1 MDKKTYDALNS
12 MTEAPASG
20 DLKNGRYV
28 IKPLKI
34 DMGEKECEYNAFK
47 LWTNDRPNVCVYL
60 FASDS
65 PWDALFLT
73 FVSILAFALVIACGT
88 MGPKWIKRIR
98 ERRKQRKI
106 EAAAYSGIDMTPLTK
121 VRIELKKLKMHE
133 ILGCGAFADV
143 CRGTFQDEVV
153 AVKVLQSNR
162 TSLQQLKAFVD
173 EINLMA
179 SFDSPY
185 IVKLIGAAWTRPLDI
200 LCVMEFMDSGD
211 LKNYLD
217 SHKKLSWA
225 EKILHLLCIAEVP
238 QRLAGLD
245 ERDPVDR
252 FWHFKRRYS
261 SYNDGT
267 FRWMAPEVLKDEHYT
282 IAADIYSLGVI
293 MSELDTHS
301 IPYHDIRNPTNSEP
315 ISDHAL
321 IGKVL
326 AGEVT
331 PTFTDN
337 CPRWFLDMAK
347 QCLRHNPLER
357 PTAMQISHIVRG
369 YSNQFEEGGFV

>member
-1 MDKKTYDALNS
+1 
-12 MTEAPASG
+12 
-20 DLKNGRYV
+20 
-28 IKPLKI
+28 
-34 DMGEKECEYNAFK
+34 
-47 LWTNDRPNVCVYL
+47 
-60 FASDS
+60 
-65 PWDALFLT
+65 
-73 FVSILAFALVIACGT
+73 

-225 EKILHLLCIAEVP
+225 EKILHLLCIAE
-238 QRLAGLD
+238 GLVYLHSID
-245 ERDPVDR
+245 IIHRDIKSRNVLLDST
-252 FWHFKRRYS
+252 K
-261 SYNDGT
+261 GT
-267 FRWMAPEVLKDEHYT
+267 QLTDFGISKEDIQATMTGQVLKDEHYT

>member
-1 MDKKTYDALNS
+1 
-12 MTEAPASG
+12 
-20 DLKNGRYV
+20 
-28 IKPLKI
+28 
-34 DMGEKECEYNAFK
+34 
-47 LWTNDRPNVCVYL
+47 
-60 FASDS
+60 
-65 PWDALFLT
+65 
-73 FVSILAFALVIACGT
+73 
-88 MGPKWIKRIR
+88 
-98 ERRKQRKI
+98 
-106 EAAAYSGIDMTPLTK
+106 
-121 VRIELKKLKMHE
+121 MHE

-225 EKILHLLCIAEVP
+225 EKILHLLCIAE
-238 QRLAGLD
+238 GLVYLHSID
-245 ERDPVDR
+245 IIHRDIKSRNVLLDST
-252 FWHFKRRYS
+252 K
-261 SYNDGT
+261 GT
-267 FRWMAPEVLKDEHYT
+267 QLTDFGISKEDIQATMTGQVLKDEHYT